1 MPLPHVARLGILSLS
16 LFVIVALAVAALTV
30 QRSAF
35 GVAALIVSGPFDF
48 SYAIGPTTVTLP
60 KAILIGVLGGLA
72 MRRVALAPLR
82 APQIRALLAGA
93 ATIVAIDA
101 LTAIPAVY
109 LDSVARETLKA
120 LEYFAIFIA
129 TTLAFSDDPDESL
142 VWNALGIVT
151 FLVCVDALVQEFTV
165 APSGLWLNGH
175 IIPRIAGPLDG
186 PNQLAG
192 WLDIV
197 TPMLAARALLGRP
210 SIPFAALATLA
221 LTTDALTLSRS
232 GAVGIAVGLI
242 VVAVFAVRA
251 GTARRVA
258 LATLVLAIPL
268 TAVLAA
274 ASVAHQGVG
283 ERFTSVGEAD
293 VDNGLATR
301 TVLWNAALRL
311 WRSDPGLGVGAGNY
325 ELLTPTVGLVGV
337 RTHANSIYFQALAEG
352 GVLLF
357 AAVVWTFVA
366 AVATMLGA
374 GRTPLLI
381 GITAATLAIAAH
393 QMFDD
398 LTFFPKVGELWW
410 TLLGVGAAVA
420 AKPMSRV

>member
-1 MPLPHVARLGILSLS
+1 MPYVARLGVVSLL
-16 LFVIVALAVAALTV
+16 LFVLVTVAVAVLMAR
-30 QRSAF
+30 RSAY
-35 GVAALIVSGPFDF
+35 GVAALVISGPFDF
-48 SYAIGPTTVTLP
+48 ARTIGSTTLTLP
-60 KAILIGVLGGLA
+60 KAVLIGVLAGLVV
-72 MRRVALAPLR
+72 RRVSIAPLR
-82 APQIRALLAGA
+82 AQQIRLLLAGA
-93 ATIVAIDA
+93 GAIVAIDA
-101 LTAIPAVY
+101 VTFIPAIYV
-109 LDSVARETLKA
+109 DVVARETLKA

-129 TTLAFSDDPDESL
+129 ATLAFFDDPDESL
-142 VWNALGIVT
+142 LWNALGLVT
-151 FLVCVDALVQEFTV
+151 LLVCVAALVQEFTV
-165 APSGLWLNGH
+165 APSGLWLDGH

-197 TPMLAARALLGRP
+197 TPMLAARALLGPP
-210 SIPFAALATLA
+210 SAPFATLATLA
-221 LTTDALTLSRS
+221 VTTDALTLSRS
-232 GAVGIAVGLI
+232 GVIGIAVGLI
-242 VVAVFAVRA
+242 FVAAFAVRA
-251 GTARRVA
+251 RNARRVA
-258 LATLVLAIPL
+258 FAALLLAIPL
-268 TAVLAA
+268 ASVLAA
-274 ASVAHQGVG
+274 ATVAHQGVG

-301 TVLWNAALRL
+301 TVLWSAALRM

-337 RTHANSIYFQALAEG
+337 RTHANSIYLQALAEG
-352 GVLLF
+352 GLLLF

-381 GITAATLAIAAH
+381 GITAATLALAAH
-393 QMFDD
+393 QLFDD

-420 AKPMSRV
+420 AKPASRT